1 MLGKLDIHCMD
12 LSYWPNC
19 HIRRIQLK
27 FFKWPFTILGP
38 FMGGGSGAEPQHLE
52 AARRRR
58 KFKDRLGHPEN
69 SKHFKAQIFTYVKL

>member
-38 FMGGGSGAEPQHLE
+38 FMGGGGGDGAPAAGGSAPQ
-52 AARRRR
+52 A
-58 KFKDRLGHPEN
+58 K
-69 SKHFKAQIFTYVKL
+69 I